1 MVGDGCLICNSALV
15 YLEKSEAMKCSV
27 CKKEFFSNAKC
38 VKNHFVC
45 DTCHEKEGFDYIE
58 TLCCNSASTN
68 PIELANAIMKNPKIK
83 LHGPEHHFL
92 VPAVLIATYY
102 NTIGESAMIKGKM
115 EIAKERAKNILGGF
129 CGLYGN
135 CGAGV
140 GTGIFMSAIL
150 NSTPLSKEE
159 WKLSN
164 LITSKS
170 LCEIAMNGGPR
181 CCKRDTFLSIETALK
196 FVEENLNVHLDYSE
210 IVCNYY
216 QRNKECKQKDCKYF
230 PK

>member
-1 MVGDGCLICNSALV
+1 MSKDGCLICNSDLI
-15 YLEKSEAMKCSV
+15 YLEKSEKMDCIV
-27 CKKEFFSNAKC
+27 CKKTFNSNAKC
-38 VKNHFVC
+38 TKDHFVC
-45 DTCHEKEGFDYIE
+45 DSCHEKEGFDYIE
-58 TLCCNSASTN
+58 TFCSNSTGLD
-68 PIELANAIMKNPKIK
+68 PVELANSIMSNPGIK

-92 VPAVLIATYY
+92 VPAVLLTAYY
-102 NTIGESAMIKGKM
+102 NKTGNPELIKKKL

-140 GTGIFMSAIL
+140 GTGIFMSVIL

-170 LCEIAMNGGPR
+170 LYEIAINGGPR
-181 CCKRDTFLSIETALK
+181 CCKRDSYIALETAIR
-196 FVEENLNVHLDYSE
+196 FIEENLKVKLEYSK
-210 IVCNYY
+210 IVCCYY
-216 QRNKECKQKDCKYF
+216 KRNKECKQNDCKYY
-230 PK
+230 PA